1 MYRYTLCLL
10 KSGQDVLLLNRE
22 KPPAM
27 GLWNGVGGKIESGET
42 VEASVCREVFEETG
56 YEIEHPLYKG
66 EVILHGEQQVGM
78 HLFVA
83 EVAKQ
88 DTQGTVFK
96 TREGILEWKRIDWV
110 LHPDNMG
117 VISNLKHYLQPM
129 LDHPKPRRHTFR
141 YAGHELLTYTHDEI
155 NRISSRLHNKTR

>member
-10 KSGQDVLLLNRE
+10 KSGNEVLLLNRE

-42 VEASVCREVFEETG
+42 VKASVCREVFEETG

-78 HLFVA
+78 YLFVA
-83 EVAKQ
+83 EVPKHE
-88 DTQGTVFK
+88 THGTVFK
-96 TREGILEWKRIDWV
+96 TREGILEWKKINWV

-117 VISNLKHYLQPM
+117 VISNLKQYLQPM
-129 LDHPKPRRHTFR
+129 LDHPTPRRHTFR
-141 YAGHELLTYTHDEI
+141 YAGHELLTYTHDEMDE
-155 NRISSRLHNKTR
+155 ISSRLHNKTR

>member
-10 KSGQDVLLLNRE
+10 KSENEVLLLNRE

-56 YEIEHPLYKG
+56 YKIEHPLYKG
-66 EVILHGEQQVGM
+66 EIILHGEQQVGM
-78 HLFVA
+78 HLFVV
-83 EVAKQ
+83 EVTKHEAADKVQ
-88 DTQGTVFK
+88 R
-96 TREGILEWKRIDWV
+96 TREGILEWKQIDWV

-117 VISNLKHYLQPM
+117 IISNLKQYLQPM
-129 LDHPKPRRHTFR
+129 LDYPMPRRHTFR
-141 YAGHELLTYTHDEI
+141 YDGHELLTYTHDQLDEA
-155 NRISSRLHNKTR
+155 SSIVHKTR